1 MLYWKYICFKFE
13 QFTGFVLSIFAG
25 IIKPLNANTNFVQER
40 YIIFVFIAFS
50 HTKTPIQKVQIGASN
65 KLK

>member
-1 MLYWKYICFKFE
+1 MLYYKYIFFKFE
-13 QFTGFVLSIFAG
+13 QFKDFVLSIFSG
-25 IIKPLNANTNFVQER
+25 IIKPLNANTNFVHER